1 MVGWCGSKGA
11 VYLVNLIYVGD
22 TSFFLV
28 FDMKKCFAQ
37 VPKANYDGD
46 IQLFLDYVKSV
57 VDSILLIR
65 KNNYEESVVSGTVS
79 VDNGLVYI
87 LCGEGE
93 KISHV
98 VTELNESNDN
108 FTWIS
113 LDELMYDYLKSKEA
127 EPDYSDEDEIT
138 VLLEDE
144 EG

>member
-1 MVGWCGSKGA
+1 
-11 VYLVNLIYVGD
+11 
-22 TSFFLV
+22 
-28 FDMKKCFAQ
+28 MKRCFAQ

-46 IQLFLDYVKSV
+46 LQLFLDYVKSV
-57 VDSILLIR
+57 LDSIILIH
-65 KNNYEESVVSGTVS
+65 KNNYGNFVVSGTVS

-93 KISHV
+93 EISHV
-98 VTELNESNDN
+98 IDKLNESNGN
-108 FTWIS
+108 FTWVS

-144 EG
+144 EE